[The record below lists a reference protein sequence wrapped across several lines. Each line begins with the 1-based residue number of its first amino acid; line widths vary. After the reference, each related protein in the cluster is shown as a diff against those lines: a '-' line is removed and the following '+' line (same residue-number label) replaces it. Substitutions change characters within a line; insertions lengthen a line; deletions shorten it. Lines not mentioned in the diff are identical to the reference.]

1 MVPMDSTINKEFE
14 RWFNLLFTTFIRSES
29 EGLCRSDVAGLRMKW
44 IEGPNHMVAQYHP
57 TWQIVV
63 RSVDLSQK

>member
-1 MVPMDSTINKEFE
+1 MDSAINKEFN
-14 RWFNLLFTTFIRSES
+14 RWFELLSLQFICSES

-63 RSVDLSQK
+63 GFVNIK